1 MTVPALII
9 TYSRL
14 NGLVNLL
21 DSCRNAGVNKLY
33 IAIDGAA
40 TKEAA
45 LIQESMVKIIN
56 QYKSET
62 TIDIQ
67 LWHREKN
74 LGIAVSVI
82 TAIDW
87 FFKYES
93 EGVILEDDLILSDSF
108 FTYMANA
115 LSRFEG
121 DSSVSL
127 ISGNRYDGGASARPV
142 LVSFPQTWGWA
153 TWRAKWA
160 QIRNDFSTKPIS
172 RINQGRR
179 NVREFWQVGADRV
192 WDGYI
197 DTWDL
202 LLAHWMLVNNKKCLL
217 PPDNLVSNIGNDSFS
232 THTKNDN
239 FSLGYPVSKAPYSLE
254 GIFDGALMSSSKSD
268 KFLAQY
274 VFQIRRRHYFLNLYK
289 KFVEMKMQKKY
300 TSGSL
305 GNRLS
310 SVNIP

>member
-1 MTVPALII
+1 LTVPALII

-14 NGLVNLL
+14 QGLVNLL
-21 DSCRNAGVNKLY
+21 DSCRDAGVNKLY
-33 IAIDGAA
+33 IAIDGAV

-45 LIQESMVKIIN
+45 LIQESMVQVIN
-56 QYKSET
+56 EYKSESN
-62 TIDIQ
+62 IDIQ
-67 LWHREKN
+67 VWHREKN
-74 LGIAVSVI
+74 LGITVSVI

-87 FFKYES
+87 FFRHES
-93 EGVILEDDLILSDSF
+93 QGVILEDDLILSNIF
-108 FTYMANA
+108 FTYMAKA
-115 LSRFEG
+115 LSKFEA
-121 DSSVSL
+121 DNSVS
-127 ISGNRYDGGASARPV
+127 IVSGNRYDGGVSARPV

-153 TWRAKWA
+153 TWREKWA
-160 QIRNDFSTKPIS
+160 LMRIDFSSRPIG
-172 RINQGRR
+172 RINQGSR
-179 NVREFWQVGADRV
+179 NIKEFWQVGADRV

-217 PPDNLVSNIGNDSFS
+217 PPVNLVSNIGVDSFS

-239 FSLGYPVSKAPYSLE
+239 FSLGYPVINAPYSLD
-254 GIFDGALMSSSKSD
+254 GIFDNTLLSSSESD
-268 KFLAQY
+268 NFLTKN
-274 VFQIRRRHYFLNLYK
+274 VFHIRRRHYFLNLYR
-289 KFVEMKMQKKY
+289 KFVEMKMQRKY